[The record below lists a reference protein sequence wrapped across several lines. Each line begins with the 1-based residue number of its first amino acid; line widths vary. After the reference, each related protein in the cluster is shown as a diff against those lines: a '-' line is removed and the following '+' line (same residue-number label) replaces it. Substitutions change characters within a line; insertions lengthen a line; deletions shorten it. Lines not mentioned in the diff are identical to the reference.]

1 MVDFGQDQSLCWY
14 LLRKRFL
21 FRDIKNFTLHTN
33 VILTFGSRIFQSVS
47 KIWSYL
53 VSLLFNWVLD
63 WSRILR
69 DSLVSRQF
77 KNLES
82 RQTYLLLIQTIAT
95 LIVSF
100 VVNSASYVSCHIL
113 YSILC
118 LNWNFISLKGAKLR
132 GNPRLTHAGTIT
144 GAFNYQQAHTKFLSI
159 RCYMPA

>member
-1 MVDFGQDQSLCWY
+1 MLKDFFSVPWQFLWLNSKSANAVNIQAILGLNSKLMVDFGQDQSLCWY

-82 RQTYLLLIQTIAT
+82 RQTFLLLIQTIAT

-100 VVNSASYVSCHIL
+100 VVNSAS
-113 YSILC
+113 
-118 LNWNFISLKGAKLR
+118 W
-132 GNPRLTHAGTIT
+132 
-144 GAFNYQQAHTKFLSI
+144 
-159 RCYMPA
+159 